1 MHSLSLKQTRA
12 ALSFAYKHAFSSSA
26 GFADHDVF
34 ALGRIRMISSEVA
47 LNVGRESCRGHR
59 RVLQAPSNELSGIP
73 TILGGLQSVARVYES
88 MSSRAA
94 KHAGT
99 LIVLPVA
106 NRAFAHC
113 RSNHEDWLPR
123 ALWHECLNGLSPL
136 IRPSCSRFFISASIS
151 GMINGAKSAI
161 RELR

>member
-1 MHSLSLKQTRA
+1 M
-12 ALSFAYKHAFSSSA
+12 
-26 GFADHDVF
+26 
-34 ALGRIRMISSEVA
+34 
-47 LNVGRESCRGHR
+47 
-59 RVLQAPSNELSGIP
+59 
-73 TILGGLQSVARVYES
+73 ARVYES

-123 ALWHECLNGLSPL
+123 ALWHESSFQTMLERTSPL

-151 GMINGAKSAI
+151 GIINGAKSVI

>member
-1 MHSLSLKQTRA
+1 M
-12 ALSFAYKHAFSSSA
+12 
-26 GFADHDVF
+26 
-34 ALGRIRMISSEVA
+34 
-47 LNVGRESCRGHR
+47 
-59 RVLQAPSNELSGIP
+59 
-73 TILGGLQSVARVYES
+73 ARVYES

-113 RSNHEDWLPR
+113 RSNYDDWLPR
-123 ALWHECLNGLSPL
+123 ALWHESSFRPCLNGLPL

-151 GMINGAKSAI
+151 GTINGAKSAI
-161 RELR
+161 REH

>member
-1 MHSLSLKQTRA
+1 M
-12 ALSFAYKHAFSSSA
+12 
-26 GFADHDVF
+26 
-34 ALGRIRMISSEVA
+34 
-47 LNVGRESCRGHR
+47 
-59 RVLQAPSNELSGIP
+59 
-73 TILGGLQSVARVYES
+73 ARVYES

-113 RSNHEDWLPR
+113 RRNDENWLPR
-123 ALWHECLNGLSPL
+123 ALWHKFSFKACLS

-151 GMINGAKSAI
+151 GMINKPLDIFDIHTRHEPSNLRLIDQIRSSRKIVSSPTLPLALSFPYPFPFSSSRRFSSNAALINAKCVNACGKLPRCSPDGLNSSAK
-161 RELR
+161 RPK